1 MMYEYCDCIF
11 VMKFEYICIQTKV
24 RRWKFMW
31 IKSEWSKW
39 MRNEFWLM
47 LFEVLKV
54 DQSKI
59 YKFEKLK
66 FQTVK
71 ECE

>member
-1 MMYEYCDCIF
+1 
-11 VMKFEYICIQTKV
+11 
-24 RRWKFMW
+24 
-31 IKSEWSKW
+31 
-39 MRNEFWLM
+39 M

-66 FQTVK
+66 FKTVK
-71 ECE
+71 EFECE